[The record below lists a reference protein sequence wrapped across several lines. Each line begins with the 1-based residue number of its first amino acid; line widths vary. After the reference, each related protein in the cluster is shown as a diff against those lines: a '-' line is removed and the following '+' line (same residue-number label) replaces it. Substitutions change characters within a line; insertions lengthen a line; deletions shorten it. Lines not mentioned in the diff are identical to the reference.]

1 MLAVQCC
8 QPSLGLKKSQPSS
21 TLAAGTRVHV
31 LVGAEAAKSHP
42 ISLSP
47 MRPRKTTVDF
57 KQGMHSKDFVTG
69 VMGELRSPMRDGE
82 TVLKLT
88 TSGSR
93 YLPKAG
99 EAERGDGRTRAEAG
113 GP

>member
-1 MLAVQCC
+1 M
-8 QPSLGLKKSQPSS
+8 
-21 TLAAGTRVHV
+21 AAGTRAHV
-31 LVGAEAAKSHP
+31 TVGAEAAKSHP

-47 MRPRKTTVDF
+47 TRPRKTTVDF

-82 TVLKLT
+82 TVLTLT
-88 TSGSR
+88 ISGSS

-113 GP
+113 DP

>member
-1 MLAVQCC
+1 MFSSRSCIV
-8 QPSLGLKKSQPSS
+8 SGL
-21 TLAAGTRVHV
+21 TFT
-31 LVGAEAAKSHP
+31 
-42 ISLSP
+42 
-47 MRPRKTTVDF
+47 
-57 KQGMHSKDFVTG
+57 KDFVTG